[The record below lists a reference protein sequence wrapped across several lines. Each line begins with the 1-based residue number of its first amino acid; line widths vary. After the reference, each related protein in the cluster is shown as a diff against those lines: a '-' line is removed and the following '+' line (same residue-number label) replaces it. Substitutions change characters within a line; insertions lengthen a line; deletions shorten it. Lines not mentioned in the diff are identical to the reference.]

1 MSSCSSRIR
10 DVRIVV
16 LGLAIGC
23 GPIVATGDGDD
34 TGGGGNDDHDDDRG
48 DDRPGTGPQPSTA
61 PSDDDG
67 PVDDDEADEFDDGWT
82 PDFWDG
88 VACSDSSIDAC
99 YETRELDGYEGEVFA
114 IAVGNVVGDEWPDL
128 VVLGEFWQV
137 IHPGEGG
144 SWSDPIATPSTF
156 ASPSAALLGDVVSG
170 DGLAD
175 LVVLQPPYQGV
186 FVSVGTGQGAF
197 YVPTYVD
204 TPNFPLQ
211 LQIGDVDGD
220 GVLEAVVALEGGSIV
235 IVRSFDPPVLEEFD
249 APVFDVHVLALGDI
263 GFAAPGADLLA
274 AGASIDQNLIGV
286 NAYESAS
293 AGQWSTETFVAN
305 PLVIATRDFDGDGE
319 NDVATAAG
327 ESAFM
332 YRRYGDGTFG
342 DPVGVPLAS
351 TAEAA
356 AGGAFGPMTQGLQ
369 GLATIVDATVQVVDF
384 QANDTQI
391 VNGPPIRGPLVV
403 ADLNADGLDDMVAPS
418 SDGLSVVIYGS
429 DY

>member
-1 MSSCSSRIR
+1 MSSCTSRIS
-10 DVRIVV
+10 DVRVAW
-16 LGLAIGC
+16 LGLVMGC

-34 TGGGGNDDHDDDRG
+34 TGGGGNDDRDDDDDDRG

-61 PSDDDG
+61 PPDDDG
-67 PVDDDEADEFDDGWT
+67 PVDDDDGDEFDEGWT

-88 VACSDSSIDAC
+88 VACDDSSIDAC
-99 YETRELDGYEGEVFA
+99 YETRELDGYEGDVFA
-114 IAVGNVVGDEWPDL
+114 VAVGDVVGDEWPDL

-144 SWSDPIATPSTF
+144 SWSDPIESPSTF

-186 FVSVGTGQGAF
+186 FVSVGTGEGAF
-197 YVPTYVD
+197 YLPTYVG

-220 GVLEAVVALEGGSIV
+220 GVLEAVVSLEGGSIV

-249 APVFDVHVLALGDI
+249 APVFDVQAFALGDI
-263 GFAAPGADLLA
+263 GFAAPGDDLLA
-274 AGASIDQNLIGV
+274 AGVSIDQNLIGV

-293 AGQWSTETFVAN
+293 AGRWSTETFVAN

-327 ESAFM
+327 ENAFM

-351 TAEAA
+351 TTDAA
-356 AGGAFGPMTQGLQ
+356 AGGAFGPSMH

-391 VNGPPIRGPLVV
+391 VNGPFVRGPLVV
-403 ADLNADGLDDMVAPS
+403 ADLNADGMDDLVAPGQ
-418 SDGLSVVIYGS
+418 DGPSVVVYTS
-429 DY
+429 DL